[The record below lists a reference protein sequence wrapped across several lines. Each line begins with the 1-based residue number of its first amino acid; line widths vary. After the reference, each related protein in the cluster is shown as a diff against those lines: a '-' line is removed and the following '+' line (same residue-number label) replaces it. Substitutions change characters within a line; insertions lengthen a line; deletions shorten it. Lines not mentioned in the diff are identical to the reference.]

1 MTRCSAA
8 VPKRE
13 PAREVWFL
21 SSLLCLLVSLPSG
34 EMPEQGEG
42 PGHRSQRLALTPAQ
56 EFDLG
61 RRAYQEILNQYSGRI
76 VPTGR
81 PEDRKVRQIAARIV
95 RAAGIRPLQR
105 EISLHLEGY
114 RFEWEIHVI
123 QSDQVNAF
131 ALPGGKVAVFSGLL
145 PVARDDDQLATVL
158 AHEIAHV
165 LAHHASERLARE
177 QSGAGFLRRRAY
189 DRNQESEADKI
200 GVFLMTFAG
209 YDPHEAVAFWQRM
222 QRVTDNRGRLP
233 EIVSDHPSDARRIH
247 DLERWVPNAVAAKK
261 AYEAGRVVPEPSR

>member
-1 MTRCSAA
+1 M
-8 VPKRE
+8 
-13 PAREVWFL
+13 
-21 SSLLCLLVSLPSG
+21 
-34 EMPEQGEG
+34 
-42 PGHRSQRLALTPAQ
+42 
-56 EFDLG
+56 
-61 RRAYQEILNQYSGRI
+61 
-76 VPTGR
+76 
-81 PEDRKVRQIAARIV
+81 
-95 RAAGIRPLQR
+95 
-105 EISLHLEGY
+105 
-114 RFEWEIHVI
+114 
-123 QSDQVNAF
+123 
-131 ALPGGKVAVFSGLL
+131 AVFSGLL